1 MSAVAQGGGDGDE
14 GQDVA
19 VTAERRDQ
27 DVEPGHCAGRLKQAT
42 RVTAGRSCGKLVVSP
57 VSKHRRG
64 QARRRSM
71 LFATVVAATSP
82 LMAQQLRVVS
92 YNVDSSDIGNN
103 GNLANVTTVL
113 QGIGNHH
120 IAGTARIPDVIGLE
134 ELLDTDDNTITS

>member
-27 DVEPGHCAGRLKQAT
+27 DVESGHCAGRLEQAP
-42 RVTAGRSCGKLVVSP
+42 RVTAGRSCGKLVVPP
-57 VSKHRRG
+57 VSKHHRG

-82 LMAQQLRVVS
+82 ALRAQQLRVVS

-120 IAGTARIPDVIGLE
+120 I
-134 ELLDTDDNTITS
+134 